1 MKILPSVFVA
11 GIVGLILCA
20 CVQLGPTVVSA
31 PAPATTSACT
41 GGALNKVPFLQS
53 GFDPRSNSTPQQD
66 PAAIP
71 TDVWT
76 DLQKA
81 FSIAPPSFQ
90 QQLCGANGVNGIFI
104 NPAGCRRLNPNDPN
118 SPYDPTTCNSS
129 PMAVGN
135 NSWGMRQYDPN
146 SGAILGRYVA
156 LSLGLWNNSAS
167 PSWTC
172 SGRTYC
178 APPFQTYQTGV
189 VQALLMSLAPTVPIS
204 ATSLPTI
211 SPSASANIPEMS
223 VLASLAHEY
232 GHILW
237 YDNFV
242 PMKGGGPAALA
253 APGFCGGQFYTAA
266 TAPWQYSV
274 SVPPGRWL
282 SFGQIREQSPL
293 NSTILDLPGL
303 YASNLPGLA
312 GDNLNRLFNGGQWAS
327 TLAAFSPDE
336 DFVETFELTVLAAAK
351 PAGAAQ
357 PLLQSMVIKI
367 PGSHKTY
374 SPDIFDNLV
383 SGTELARKYVCLAG
397 SLPPQAQFRH
407 RR

>member
-1 MKILPSVFVA
+1 MKSRALISTA
-11 GIVGLILCA
+11 GIVGLTLFACA
-20 CVQLGPTVVSA
+20 PTTPTIVSA

-53 GFDPRSNSTPQQD
+53 GFDPRSNSTPQPD
-66 PAAIP
+66 AAAIP
-71 TDVWT
+71 PDVWT
-76 DLQKA
+76 DLQNA

-90 QQLCGANGVNGIFI
+90 QQLCSVNGIFI
-104 NPAGCRRLNPNDPN
+104 NPAGCTRSNPNDPT
-118 SPYDPTTCNSS
+118 SPYDPNKCNLS

-167 PSWTC
+167 PGWTC

-178 APPFQTYQTGV
+178 APPFHTYQTGV
-189 VQALLMSLAPTVPIS
+189 VQALLMSLAPTVAIS
-204 ATSLPTI
+204 ATNLPTI
-211 SPSASANIPEMS
+211 SSSTSADIAEMS
-223 VLASLAHEY
+223 VLATLAHEY
-232 GHILW
+232 GHVLW
-237 YDNFV
+237 YDTFV
-242 PMKGGGPAALA
+242 PMKGGGPAAPA
-253 APGFCGGQFYTAA
+253 TPGFCGGLFYTAP
-266 TAPWQYSV
+266 TAPWQYPV

-282 SFGQIREQSPL
+282 LFGEIREQSPL
-293 NSTILDLPGL
+293 NSTILNLPGFFT
-303 YASNLPGLA
+303 ANLPGLA

-336 DFVETFELTVLAAAK
+336 DFVETFELTVLAAAQR
-351 PAGAAQ
+351 AGTAQ

-367 PGSHKTY
+367 PGSRSRTY
-374 SPDIFDNLV
+374 SFDILDNLAP
-383 SGTELARKYVCLAG
+383 GTELARKYVCLAG

-407 RR
+407 RP